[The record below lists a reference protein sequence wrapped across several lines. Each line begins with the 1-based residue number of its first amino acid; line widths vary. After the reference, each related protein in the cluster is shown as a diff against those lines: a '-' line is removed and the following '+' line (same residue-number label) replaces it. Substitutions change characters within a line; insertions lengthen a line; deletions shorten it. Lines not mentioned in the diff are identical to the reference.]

1 MYAARGSRKAGK
13 IAIGGQIE
21 WPELKILRGKICQAA
36 RQWGLVFV
44 HLFPDGSIILL
55 RQWKSSPYWCG
66 NYTRSLKSADLRDDL
81 MFAMR
86 QMGSTIAPGKGS
98 PASTIAPVQEEER
111 DDSVT

>member
-1 MYAARGSRKAGK
+1 MSRVYAARGSRKAGK
-13 IAIGGQIE
+13 IAIGGQIG

-55 RQWKSSPYWCG
+55 KDWKSSPYWCG
-66 NYTRSLKSADLRDDL
+66 NYTRSLRSSDLRDDL

-86 QMGSTIAPGKGS
+86 QFM
-98 PASTIAPVQEEER
+98 
-111 DDSVT
+111 